1 MKRQKLTPLG
11 VIAAVRGL
19 PRGRAGAVVVGGA
32 PPLVTLLAKE
42 LRDGRNA
49 AAVREHGP
57 LGGAEALVW
66 VGAPDVD
73 ALRAASLARVP
84 IVAVTDAQQVPYV
97 LETDLVRVPAGHG
110 FPLEEIAAALARRL
124 GEHGPA
130 LAAELP
136 VLRDAVVSEQIR
148 AAARRN
154 AVLAAGVI
162 IPGVDMPVLTLSQIR
177 LVMRIAEAYGLEI
190 GRDRAL
196 EVLGVV
202 GAGFGLRALAREAL
216 DLVPVAGWALKGA
229 VAYAGTKAVGEAA
242 RRYFAETAVRRR
254 S

>member
-1 MKRQKLTPLG
+1 VKRQKLTPLR

-19 PRGRAGAVVVGGA
+19 PRGRGGAIVVGGA
-32 PPLVTLLAKE
+32 PSLVTLLAKE

-73 ALRAASLARVP
+73 ALRAASLARIP

-154 AVLAAGVI
+154 AVLAAGLI

-216 DLVPVAGWALKGA
+216 DFVPVAGWALKGGF
-229 VAYAGTKAVGEAA
+229 AYAGTRAVGEAA
-242 RRYFAETAVRRR
+242 RRYMDARAQRGP
-254 S
+254 